1 MKKINRIK
9 LVFVTVMVFGLVLA
23 QGLPAASLV
32 KKTGQSAGFTA
43 LDRQPAAGAA
53 DRRVRTDR
61 PQPEYK
67 DGEIIF
73 QMAGSSADEAAVLKK
88 YKMKVLRR
96 DRRLGYILAKAEP
109 GTDMQRLAADLAKE
123 KSVNYAQLNYIY
135 KPLGKPNDLQYSRQW
150 AMAKINAEQG
160 WSVVRPRSEVTV
172 AILDTGVD
180 INHPD
185 LKGKLVPGTNTVN
198 PLKSTRDSEGH
209 GTHVAGIVGAVMNN
223 GLGVAGVAGIP
234 QVKIMPV
241 KVFDDWGGSDIS
253 ISDGI
258 IWAADHGA
266 RVMNMSFGSFF
277 ESKVLN
283 DAINYAYDKGVVMVA
298 AAGNWA
304 SWEISYPAALTKV
317 IAVSAVDK
325 NDNLADYSSYGPEI
339 DVAAPGEEIYSTVW
353 NPYKGSTYT
362 EMSGTSMAS
371 PMVAGLA
378 ALLLAQD
385 PALSN
390 DDVRQIIEVSAKD
403 LGDPGWDP
411 EFGHGLI
418 NVHKA
423 LTTSLANIDDA
434 NSTVEEAVYLSSGLT
449 VEEKIDY
456 GTDVDWFK
464 VHVPD
469 KHYLQV
475 EVLPAGKVSPG
486 VEIYDSAEA
495 VIASWNTPD
504 SVQSSYDYSMSYIP
518 FRSLL
523 KVAEAV
529 YGTVGEL
536 EEGYYYIKVFGN
548 HFRWTEENYS
558 ITARL
563 FSQEDLAEDLNEPN
577 DSDEEAKSIAIGTTV
592 TGAIINPEDEDWFRI
607 DLSSRAYRIHV
618 AVPAGLNLAIEVMKK
633 TDDSSGEDSD
643 YDWFYQIID
652 EKGQGEDEDKVIILP
667 EKGGGTYYLR
677 VFESSGAAVN
687 DSYSLTV
694 TDFRF
699 TKDKYEDNNTWQS
712 AAAIRIGEDIL
723 ANSHQEDDEDW
734 YEITTNDTGILKI
747 SFQRPSDVWYGLYF
761 YKDPE
766 GEPEGHN
773 YWGWEGEFY
782 NDRYWDDNPTTTF
795 EYKVF
800 PGKYYINLH
809 NSYSI
814 SAENYTFKTEFTRFD
829 FVDRE
834 LNDLPSKAVE
844 ITAGSARQGTL
855 HPNGDIDFYVFNVE
869 NPQPFLVYLTPPAG
883 LNTVAVVMKE
893 MEYEDKDK
901 DEEGDKNKK
910 ERGRVIGVP
919 GYDDQGP
926 KEPEEPILETVAE
939 INSGGKDQ
947 PDTGVFIPQ
956 KPGKY
961 YIAITA
967 LEGRSQ
973 GRYTVSVKPFKAV
986 PDAWEDNNS
995 MAKAKVLASGV
1006 AVKPTFMGTEDEDWF
1021 KIYIPAKGIL
1031 GLSLAVP
1038 NDIDGVVEVY
1048 DTKGKYMGIID
1059 HSMAGEEERGTFA
1072 VRKPGYYYLKVYDYL
1087 GNSSVQPYTLTARY
1101 LETTPP
1107 KISTVRVNRGTVT
1120 FKVSKDCRVFVKVL
1134 NNSNSFVAMILDG
1147 AQVKKGKVTAA
1158 WDGTDASGRKA
1169 YPGTY
1174 KLKIVAIDSSGN
1186 MSQPVYSSIKI

>member
-1 MKKINRIK
+1 MRKRKKAK
-9 LVFVTVMVFGLVLA
+9 LILVTVLVLSLIA
-23 QGLPAASLV
+23 SEGLLAAPMM
-32 KKTGQSAGFTA
+32 KKTGQVSGSPAINRQRTG
-43 LDRQPAAGAA
+43 QPALQ
-53 DRRVRTDR
+53 RLNPDR
-61 PQPEYK
+61 PKPEFRE
-67 DGEIIF
+67 GEIIF
-73 QMAGSSADEAAVLKK
+73 RVDGKPADEAAILKK
-88 YKMKVLRR
+88 YKLKTLRR
-96 DRRLGYILAKAEP
+96 DRRLGYILAEAP
-109 GTDMQRLAADLAKE
+109 AGTDMSRLVKDLAKE
-123 KSVNYAQLNYIY
+123 KSVQYVQPNYIY
-135 KPLGKPNDLQYSRQW
+135 KPLGKPNDPQYSRQW
-150 AMAKINAEQG
+150 AMTRINAEQG
-160 WSVVRPRSEVTV
+160 WSVAKPKSNVII

-185 LKGKLVPGTNTVN
+185 LKAKLVSGTNTVN
-198 PLKSTRDSEGH
+198 PLKSTRDGDGH
-209 GTHVAGIVGAVMNN
+209 GTHVAGIAGAVVNN
-223 GLGVAGVAGIP
+223 GMGVAGVAGIP

-241 KVFDDWGGSDIS
+241 KVFDDWGGSDIT

-411 EFGHGLI
+411 KFGHGLI
-418 NVHKA
+418 DVRKA

-456 GTDVDWFK
+456 GNDIDWFK

-495 VIASWNTPD
+495 VIAAWNTPD
-504 SVQSSYDYSMSYIP
+504 SAQSSYDYSLSDIP
-518 FRSLL
+518 RRSSL

-529 YGTVGEL
+529 YGMVGEL
-536 EEGYYYIKVFGN
+536 EEGDYYIKVFGN

-558 ITARL
+558 IRARL
-563 FSQEDLAEDLNEPN
+563 FSPEDLVQDLNEPN
-577 DSDEEAKSIAIGTTV
+577 DSDEEAKSIAVGATV
-592 TGAIINPEDEDWFRI
+592 TGAIIDAEDEDWFRV
-607 DLSSRAYRIHV
+607 DLSGRAYRIHV
-618 AVPAGLNLAIEVMKK
+618 DAPAGLNLAVEVIKEAGDF
-633 TDDSSGEDSD
+633 TDEYSYE
-643 YDWFYQIID
+643 DWFYQIMD
-652 EKGQGEDEDKVIILP
+652 EKGQGQDEDKVIVLP
-667 EKGGGTYYLR
+667 ENGGGTYYIR
-677 VFESSGAAVN
+677 VFETSGAAVN
-687 DSYSLTV
+687 DNYSLTV
-694 TDFRF
+694 TEFYF
-699 TKDKYEDNNTWQS
+699 TKDKYEDNNKWQA
-712 AAAIRIGEDIL
+712 AAAINVGDRVL
-723 ANSHQEDDEDW
+723 ANSHREDDEDW
-734 YEITTNDTGILKI
+734 YQIDIKEAGILKI
-747 SFQRPSDVWYGLYF
+747 NFQQPADVWYVLDL

-766 GEPEGHN
+766 GEPEGQN
-773 YWGWEGEFY
+773 SWGWEDGY
-782 NDRYWDDNPTTTF
+782 NYGWYRDDDREITY

-800 PGKYYINLH
+800 PGKYYIYLH
-809 NSYSI
+809 NSYGI
-814 SAENYTFKTEFTRFD
+814 SAENYMFQTEFIRFD

-834 LNDLPSKAVE
+834 PNDLSSKATE
-844 ITAGSARQGTL
+844 ITVGSVRQGTL
-855 HPNGDIDFYVFNVE
+855 HPKGDVDFYVFNVE

-883 LNTVAVVMKE
+883 LNTTAMVMKE
-893 MEYEDKDK
+893 MDFPDKGTDDNRDKDK
-901 DEEGDKNKK
+901 KDRDK
-910 ERGRVIGVP
+910 RIGLP
-919 GYDDQGP
+919 GYGDD
-926 KEPEEPILETVAE
+926 EPEGQEEPLLEPVIE
-939 INSGGKDQ
+939 IDTGKKGQ

-961 YIAITA
+961 YIAVTA
-967 LEGRSQ
+967 LEGESR

-995 MAKAKVLASGV
+995 MGKAKALVSGV
-1006 AVKPTFMGTEDEDWF
+1006 TVKPTFMGTEDVDWY
-1021 KIYIPAKGIL
+1021 KIYVPDKGIL
-1031 GLSLAVP
+1031 GITLAVP

-1048 DTKGKYMGIID
+1048 DTKGKNMGIID
-1059 HSMAGEEERGTFA
+1059 HSMAGEEEKGTFA
-1072 VRKPGYYYLKVYDYL
+1072 VTKPGYYYLKVYDYL

-1101 LETTPP
+1101 LETVPP
-1107 KISTVRVNRGTVT
+1107 KVSGVRVKGRTVT
-1120 FKVSKDCRVFVKVL
+1120 FNVSEDSRVFVKVL
-1134 NNSNSFVAMILDG
+1134 NSSDSFVVMILDG
-1147 AQVKKGKVTAA
+1147 TPVKKGKVTAT
-1158 WDGTDASGRKA
+1158 WDGKDANGRNV
-1169 YPGTY
+1169 YPGPY
-1174 KLKIVAIDSSGN
+1174 KLKIVAMDGSGN